1 MKRIVVSFIFAG
13 SLVGGFSQHLSLAN
27 AEEAIEL
34 ALKQNIDF
42 QNYLINQQKAEIE
55 YKQAK
60 SHRLPT
66 ITGTFNGQRN
76 IDLATTPL
84 PAEIF
89 GGEPG
94 QTIDTQ
100 FGQDFNYNAGISIY
114 KEVFSREAILQKEM
128 ARLNTELQE
137 VSKELYEELLSE
149 QVSLYYYKAVIAKRA
164 IELGEQDLE
173 SAERVQ
179 ELTHQ
184 KLEQGIVDAITL
196 NTAKINCNSVKQS
209 LNANRQSEQQSL
221 TELKQLLGMSSS
233 DTLTLSGNFDYY
245 LPELFKPGQLN
256 NSLQVESASLQLRQA
271 DTYVKVSQS
280 SMLPTLSLNTY
291 LGRQQF
297 RNDFGL
303 SFSGDDWSN
312 YSYMSLNLSIP
323 IFSGF
328 TNRRNLKISKLDQQI
343 AFNEKVKTEQHAVL
357 ADRQLIQEYQLSLED
372 ARATLETYRLYEENK
387 ELTFQK
393 YEEGLIG
400 LDSYLKVF
408 EEYLKA
414 ENTYLNSMSK
424 VYAYYS
430 QITPRVL

>member
-149 QVSLYYYKAVIAKRA
+149 QVSLYYYAAVIAKRA

-245 LPELFKPGQLN
+245 LPEVFKPGQLN

-343 AFNEKVKTEQHAVL
+343 AFNEKAVEM
-357 ADRQLIQEYQLSLED
+357 RMPS
-372 ARATLETYRLYEENK
+372 ARPWRC
-387 ELTFQK
+387 FR
-393 YEEGLIG
+393 
-400 LDSYLKVF
+400 
-408 EEYLKA
+408 
-414 ENTYLNSMSK
+414 NSWY
-424 VYAYYS
+424 V
-430 QITPRVL
+430 

>member
-1 MKRIVVSFIFAG
+1 
-13 SLVGGFSQHLSLAN
+13 
-27 AEEAIEL
+27 
-34 ALKQNIDF
+34 
-42 QNYLINQQKAEIE
+42 
-55 YKQAK
+55 
-60 SHRLPT
+60 
-66 ITGTFNGQRN
+66 
-76 IDLATTPL
+76 
-84 PAEIF
+84 
-89 GGEPG
+89 
-94 QTIDTQ
+94 
-100 FGQDFNYNAGISIY
+100 
-114 KEVFSREAILQKEM
+114 M

-149 QVSLYYYKAVIAKRA
+149 QVSLYYYAAVIAKRA

>member
-1 MKRIVVSFIFAG
+1 M
-13 SLVGGFSQHLSLAN
+13 
-27 AEEAIEL
+27 
-34 ALKQNIDF
+34 
-42 QNYLINQQKAEIE
+42 
-55 YKQAK
+55 
-60 SHRLPT
+60 
-66 ITGTFNGQRN
+66 
-76 IDLATTPL
+76 
-84 PAEIF
+84 
-89 GGEPG
+89 
-94 QTIDTQ
+94 
-100 FGQDFNYNAGISIY
+100 
-114 KEVFSREAILQKEM
+114 
-128 ARLNTELQE
+128 
-137 VSKELYEELLSE
+137 
-149 QVSLYYYKAVIAKRA
+149 
-164 IELGEQDLE
+164 
-173 SAERVQ
+173 
-179 ELTHQ
+179 
-184 KLEQGIVDAITL
+184 DAITL

-245 LPELFKPGQLN
+245 LPEVFKPGQLN